1 MSCRDLPRQVML
13 GRKLPTRTGDFSEL
27 VDSNL
32 PVIFL
37 ENLRFFL
44 VSGRDLQ
51 MSDSWKDFIGYRF
64 FLFIGHDLLRWK
76 CCVCEAF
83 WKLSTGFGMSRHTP
97 AGKRMGITMLRQVS
111 W

>member
-51 MSDSWKDFIGYRF
+51 MSDSWKDFIGCRF
-64 FLFIGHDLLRWK
+64 FYLSAMICYVGNA
-76 CCVCEAF
+76 VCA
-83 WKLSTGFGMSRHTP
+83 KHFGNCRRVL
-97 AGKRMGITMLRQVS
+97 A
-111 W
+111 